1 MIKAI
6 AFDVDGTLYPNYQ
19 MYLCSLSSL
28 ISSPR
33 LMYNFGK
40 VRKEIR
46 TLTYEGSL
54 HDQQA
59 KLLSRRMGIPQ
70 EKAAEIM
77 EHHLYQR
84 WESSFRCI
92 RPFKYVR
99 ELLPAL
105 RRAGLK
111 LGVLSDFPIENK
123 LRFLGLEEFFDVA
136 VTSEATGYLKPHSIP
151 FLRLAGRLETAPEEI
166 LYVGNS
172 YHYDVLGA
180 SEVGMKT
187 AWITRKKNHSST
199 ADIVFSSY
207 RELREI
213 LFEKKGETLLVKGME
228 NIPLQGF

>member
-28 ISSPR
+28 ISAPR
-33 LMYNFGK
+33 LMYYFGK

-46 TLTYEGSL
+46 TMTYEGSL
-54 HDQQA
+54 HEQQA
-59 KLLSRRMGIPQ
+59 KLLSQKMNIPV
-70 EKAAEIM
+70 EKAAELM
-77 EHHLYQR
+77 EYHLYRR

-92 RPFKYVR
+92 RPFRQVR

-105 RRAGLK
+105 KRAGFK

-123 LRFLGLEEFFDVA
+123 LRFLGLDRQFDVA
-136 VTSEATGYLKPHSIP
+136 VTSEATGYLKPHPIP
-151 FLRLAGRLETAPEEI
+151 FLRLASRLETAPEEI

-172 YHYDVLGA
+172 YRYDVLGA
-180 SEVGMKT
+180 SAVGIKT
-187 AWITRKKNHSST
+187 AWITRKGKDRGA

-207 RELREI
+207 WEFRSF
-213 LFEKKGETLLVKGME
+213 LFEGSGKPDTVKGME
-228 NIPLQGF
+228 NIPVGSD